1 MEWLK
6 RFVTIMDIISE
17 ATTAGVS
24 ITELAHTTELSKGS
38 LHRIL
43 QDMAGHNLITQN
55 SNTKKYF
62 LGPKSMVWGSK
73 FVLGQDPAG
82 ILSQY
87 CDLLAERTNLY
98 TFLSRINGGE
108 VYCIYTKQPSKFN
121 KKYFVHVG
129 QRMPLH
135 CTAAAKSMVAF
146 LPDAQID
153 DLIAQNDMIKF
164 TKNTKTAATSIIDEL
179 KDIKTSG
186 IAFCREE
193 LELGVS
199 GISTPI
205 FVGNNQAA
213 FSISLLSDAAFIN
226 QKEESLIQE
235 IVQMGKQASE
245 HMGRVRLLTSVNGDL
260 IQTAF

>member
-6 RFVTIMDIISE
+6 RFVAIMDVISE
-17 ATTAGVS
+17 ATADGVS
-24 ITELAHTTELSKGS
+24 ITELASTTELSKGT

-43 QDMAGHNLITQN
+43 QDMVGHNLISQN
-55 SNTKKYF
+55 SSTKKYC
-62 LGPKSMVWGSK
+62 LGPKAMVWGSK

-98 TFLSRINGGE
+98 TFLSRINEGE

-146 LPDAQID
+146 LPAVQID
-153 DLIAQNDMIKF
+153 DLITHNNMIKF
-164 TKNTKTAATSIIDEL
+164 TEHTKIEASNIIKEL
-179 KDIKTSG
+179 QDIKTTG

-205 FVGNNQAA
+205 FVGNEQAA
-213 FSISLLSDAAFIN
+213 FSISLLSDAGFIN
-226 QKEESLIQE
+226 QQEESLIQE
-235 IVQMGKQASE
+235 IVKIGKQASE
-245 HMGRVRLLTSVNGDL
+245 HMGRVCLLTSIKTGEC
-260 IQTAF
+260 